1 MCRNISN
8 ILFVLFAV
16 VLGLAASEEDISLS
30 ADSECWSALYLGGN
44 IYCKL
49 FGYDGYNGVTF
60 NSCDI
65 GCGSQKVRL
74 PKEACPNDNLPSSC
88 TPEVKN
94 TFQEFSGTMR
104 KIQDGLKKR
113 GCRIE

>member
-8 ILFVLFAV
+8 MLFVLFAV
-16 VLGLAASEEDISLS
+16 VLGLAASEGDMSLS

-49 FGYDGYNGVTF
+49 FGYDEFDSVSYDT
-60 NSCDI
+60 CEL
-65 GCGSQKVRL
+65 GCRGPKVQL
-74 PKEACPNDNLPSSC
+74 PKEACPNGSLPCSC

-94 TFQEFSGTMR
+94 AFQEFSGTMR
-104 KIQDGLKKR
+104 KIQDR
-113 GCRIE
+113 P